1 MDHHPHG
8 FDEAKAIAHLRHY
21 LPAQNAL
28 KDFVHHNTL
37 HAFQHQHFDDALYEA
52 SVIFGYSTYLALD
65 EFTALYHE
73 GRIREDI
80 LNRTLRE
87 AFEDPGEAS
96 AWKSKLLSGRFDRT
110 ISSRLGQLRNLW
122 KQKYSLSMDKVV
134 YPFLVRLL
142 SGFLDQ
148 GIAVHA
154 FPHAGEP
161 GFLDAVRKLD
171 AEGYTGVLKH
181 SRAQKLLHDSEV
193 RLAPLLDILVGEESL
208 YEQYLFDQQFSH
220 SGWSGFVSVIEKNP
234 SNLLISR
241 NISLQEVIFLEL
253 LLEIDALDEKFG
265 GHWEPLR
272 HHVPAGLTPL
282 FSDVPSSEI
291 RTAQILWQ
299 KAFEWTYFNDVM
311 LGIQQTQSRAQDS
324 PGRKP
329 LFQTLMCID
338 DRTCSFRRH
347 LHEAEPACETFST
360 PGFFGVEFYFQP
372 ENAKFYTKSCPA
384 PVDPGYLIRETGR
397 TRFRRQDRNLSKNS
411 HGLVKGWL
419 TANTLGLSSA
429 IRLLTGILKPEL
441 NPVMSY
447 SFDHMDKNATLS
459 IEHTGETAY
468 GLQIGFTVEEMVSR
482 ALNVL
487 KSIGL
492 TRNFAPMVYVIGH
505 GGSSVNNP
513 YYAGYECG
521 ACCGRPGSVN
531 ARVFAHFLNKTE
543 VREALKK
550 EGIVIPDTT
559 LFVGAL
565 HDTTRDEI
573 QYFEDVI
580 TEESFVQ
587 MHRTNRGAIEK
598 ALQANAR
605 ERSFRFASID
615 SSLPAPRIHEKV
627 KKRSVSLF
635 EPRPE
640 WNHTAAALTIV
651 GRYSLIRHL
660 YLDKRAFT
668 NSYDYRQ
675 DPDGSYLLGILRAA
689 IPVCGGI
696 ALEYYFS
703 RVDQQKLGAGTKLPH
718 NVVGLFAVA
727 NGTEGDLR
735 PGLPSQMIEI
745 HDPLRM
751 HFILEQ
757 KPGVVLEILQSD
769 PKLYEWIRNEWILLS
784 VFDPETHTFSRYKKE
799 EFHPFVPLERPLEKV
814 PADPERR
821 YFESANPSVLLIETS
836 YA

>member
-1 MDHHPHG
+1 MAHQSHG
-8 FDEAKAIAHLRHY
+8 FDEAKVLTHLRHY

-37 HAFQHQHFDDALYEA
+37 HAFQHKHFDDALYEA
-52 SVIFGYSTYLALD
+52 STVFGYSTYLSID
-65 EFTALYHE
+65 EFRALYA
-73 GRIREDI
+73 GGKIREDI
-80 LNRTLRE
+80 LDRVLSE
-87 AFEDPGEAS
+87 SFADPGEAGL
-96 AWKSKLLSGRFDRT
+96 WKNKLLSGDFDRN
-110 ISSRLGQLRNLW
+110 IPSRLGQLRNLW
-122 KQKYSLSMDKVV
+122 KEKYSLSMDKVV
-134 YPFLVRLL
+134 YPFFIRLL

-148 GIAVHA
+148 GIAVSL
-154 FPHAGEP
+154 FPHAELS
-161 GFLDAVRKLD
+161 FLDAVRKLD
-171 AEGYTGVLKH
+171 AEGYTGVLKQG
-181 SRAQKLLHDSEV
+181 RARKLLHAGDV
-193 RLAPLLDILVGEESL
+193 ALAPLLDILLGEESL

-241 NISLQEVIFLEL
+241 KISLKEVIFLEL

-265 GHWEPLR
+265 RHWEPLK
-272 HHVPAGLTPL
+272 HHVPAGLVPL
-282 FSDVPSSEI
+282 FSDVHPSEI

-299 KAFEWTYFNDVM
+299 KALEWSYFNDVM
-311 LGIQQTQSRAQDS
+311 LGIQQTHTPAQEIQARTPS
-324 PGRKP
+324 
-329 LFQTLMCID
+329 FQALMCID
-338 DRTCSFRRH
+338 DRTYSFRRH
-347 LHEAEPACETFST
+347 LHLAAPECETFST

-372 ENAKFYTKSCPA
+372 ENASFHTKSCPA
-384 PVDPGYLIRETGR
+384 PVNPAYLIRETGR
-397 TRFRRQDRNLSKNS
+397 TSFRRQDRNLSKNS
-411 HGLVKGWL
+411 HGLVRGWL
-419 TANTLGLSSA
+419 TANTLGLGSA
-429 IRLLTGILKPEL
+429 VKLLTGILKPEL

-447 SFDHMDKNATLS
+447 SFDHMDKNAGLTIDS
-459 IEHTGETAY
+459 TGETRH
-468 GLQIGFTVEEMVSR
+468 GLKVGFTVEEMVIR
-482 ALNVL
+482 ASNVL

-492 TRNFAPMVYVIGH
+492 TRNFAPVVYVIGH
-505 GGSSVNNP
+505 GGSSVNNT

-531 ARVFAHFLNKTE
+531 ARVFAYFLNKPE
-543 VREALKK
+543 VREGLKK
-550 EGIVIPDTT
+550 TGITIPDTT

-573 QYFEDVI
+573 QYFDHVI
-580 TEESFVQ
+580 TGEDHLHMHEKNRESIV
-587 MHRTNRGAIEK
+587 K
-598 ALQANAR
+598 ALKANAR
-605 ERSFRFASID
+605 ERSFRFDSID
-615 SSLPAPRIHEKV
+615 STLPEEKIYEKV

-651 GRYSLIRHL
+651 GRYALIERL

-675 DPDGSYLLGILRAA
+675 DADGSYLLNILRAA

-703 RVDQQKLGAGTKLPH
+703 RVDQQRLGAGTKLPH

-757 KPGVVLEILQSD
+757 KPEVVLSVIRSD
-769 PKLYEWIRNEWILLS
+769 AGLCEWILNEWILLS
-784 VFDPETHTFSRYKKE
+784 VFDPETGTFVRFQRG
-799 EFHPFVPLERPLEKV
+799 EFYPFTPLERSLEKV
-814 PADPERR
+814 SADPECQ
-821 YFESANPSVLLIETS
+821 YFETPNPTVLLIEPS

>member
-1 MDHHPHG
+1 MAHQSYG
-8 FDEAKAIAHLRHY
+8 FDEAGVLAHLRHY

-37 HAFQHQHFDDALYEA
+37 HAFQHKHFDDALYEA
-52 SVIFGYSTYLALD
+52 SVIFGYSTYLSID
-65 EFTALYHE
+65 EFRALYRE

-80 LNRTLRE
+80 LERVLSET
-87 AFEDPGEAS
+87 FTDSGEAGI
-96 AWKSKLLSGRFDRT
+96 WKNKLLSDDFDRN
-110 ISSRLGQLRNLW
+110 IPSRLGQLRSLW
-122 KQKYSLSMDKVV
+122 KEKYSLSMDKGV
-134 YPFLVRLL
+134 YPFFVRLL

-148 GIAVHA
+148 GIAVSL
-154 FPHAGEP
+154 FPYTGLS
-161 GFLDAVRKLD
+161 FLDALRKLD
-171 AEGYTGVLKH
+171 TEGFTRILKH
-181 SRAQKLLHDSEV
+181 SRARKLLHEGEFA
-193 RLAPLLDILVGEESL
+193 LAPLLGILLGEESL

-220 SGWSGFVSVIEKNP
+220 SGWSGFVSVVEENP
-234 SNLLISR
+234 SNLLIPR
-241 NISLQEVIFLEL
+241 EISLKEIIFLEL

-265 GHWEPLR
+265 QHWEPLMQ
-272 HHVPAGLTPL
+272 HISPGLVPL
-282 FSDVPSSEI
+282 FSELHPSEI

-299 KAFEWTYFNDVM
+299 KALEWSYFNDVM
-311 LGIQQTQSRAQDS
+311 LGIQQTHVPRQES
-324 PGRKP
+324 PAKTP
-329 LFQTLMCID
+329 AFQALMCID
-338 DRTCSFRRH
+338 DRTYSFRRH
-347 LHEAEPACETFST
+347 LHLAAPGCETFST

-372 ENAKFYTKSCPA
+372 ENARFYTKSCPA
-384 PVDPGYLIRETGR
+384 PVTPRYLIRETGR
-397 TRFRRQDRNLSKNS
+397 TRFHRQDRNLSKNS

-419 TANTLGLSSA
+419 TANTLGLGSA
-429 IRLLTGILKPEL
+429 VKLLTGVLKPEL

-447 SFDHMDKNATLS
+447 SFDHMDKNASLS
-459 IEHTGETAY
+459 IESTGETEY
-468 GLQIGFTVEEMVSR
+468 GLQVGFTVEEMITR

-492 TRNFAPMVYVIGH
+492 TRNFAPLVYVIGH
-505 GGSSVNNP
+505 GGSSVNNT

-531 ARVFAHFLNKTE
+531 ARVFAHFLNKQE
-543 VREALKK
+543 VREGLTKA
-550 EGIVIPDTT
+550 GIAIPDTT

-573 QYFEDVI
+573 QYFDGVI
-580 TEESFVQ
+580 TKEEHLRMHQENQKSF
-587 MHRTNRGAIEK
+587 EK
-598 ALQANAR
+598 ALRANAR
-605 ERSFRFASID
+605 ERSFRFDSID
-615 SSLPAPRIHEKV
+615 STLPEEKIHEKV

-651 GRYSLIRHL
+651 GRYALIEHL

-675 DPDGSYLLGILRAA
+675 DPDGRYLLSILKAA

-703 RVDQQKLGAGTKLPH
+703 RVDQQRLGAGTKLPH

-727 NGTEGDLR
+727 NGIEGDLR

-757 KPGVVLEILQSD
+757 KPDVVMGILRSD
-769 PKLYEWIRNEWILLS
+769 PKLYEWILNEWILLS
-784 VFDPETHTFSRYKKE
+784 VFDPEANTFVRFKGG
-799 EFHPFVPLERPLEKV
+799 EFYPFTPLERSLEKV
-814 PADPERR
+814 SGDPEQK
-821 YFESANPSVLLIETS
+821 YFEAKKTSVLLIEPS

>member
-65 EFTALYHE
+65 EFTALYRD

-80 LNRTLRE
+80 LERTLQE
-87 AFEDPGEAS
+87 AFRDPGEVEI
-96 AWKSKLLSGRFDRT
+96 WKNRLLSGNFDRT

-122 KQKYSLSMDKVV
+122 KEKYSLSMDKVV

-148 GIAVHA
+148 GIAVSL
-154 FPHAGEP
+154 FPHTGT

-171 AEGYTGVLKH
+171 TESYTGVLKH
-181 SRAQKLLHDSEV
+181 SRARKLLHDSEV
-193 RLAPLLDILVGEESL
+193 SLAPLLDILLGEESL

-220 SGWSGFVSVIEKNP
+220 SGWSGFVSVIEEDP
-234 SNLLISR
+234 SNLLIPR
-241 NISLQEVIFLEL
+241 KISLKEVIFLEM

-265 GHWEPLR
+265 RHWEPLR
-272 HHVPAGLTPL
+272 HHVSAGLTPL
-282 FSDVPSSEI
+282 FSAVPSSEI

-311 LGIQQTQSRAQDS
+311 LGIQQTQAQEQGS
-324 PGRKP
+324 SARTP

-347 LHEAEPACETFST
+347 LHETEPACETFST

-384 PVDPGYLIRETGR
+384 PVNPAYLIRETGR
-397 TRFRRQDRNLSKNS
+397 TSFRQQDHTLSKNS

-429 IRLLTGILKPEL
+429 VRLLTGILKPEL

-447 SFDHMDKNATLS
+447 SFDHMDKNAALT
-459 IEHTGETAY
+459 IEYTGEKAH
-468 GLQIGFTVEEMVSR
+468 GLQVGFTVEEMTSR

-492 TRNFAPMVYVIGH
+492 TRNFAPIVYVIGH
-505 GGSSVNNP
+505 GGSSVNNT

-531 ARVFAHFLNKTE
+531 ARVFAYFLNKAE
-543 VREALKK
+543 VREALQK
-550 EGIVIPDTT
+550 EGISIPETT

-573 QYFEDVI
+573 QYFDDVI
-580 TEESFVQ
+580 TEESHVQ
-587 MHRTNRGAIEK
+587 MHRKNRETLEK

-615 SSLPAPRIHEKV
+615 SSLPAPKIHEKV

-651 GRYSLIRHL
+651 GRYSLIGRL
-660 YLDKRAFT
+660 YLDKRAFV

-675 DPDGSYLLGILRAA
+675 DPEGHYLLHILKAA
-689 IPVCGGI
+689 VPVSGGI

-757 KPGVVLEILQSD
+757 KPRVVLDILQSD
-769 PKLYEWIRNEWILLS
+769 PKLYEWILNEWILLS
-784 VFDPETHTFSRYKKE
+784 VFDPENRAFWRFKGG
-799 EFHPFVPLERPLEKV
+799 EFYPFVPLERSLEKV
-814 PADPERR
+814 SADPERR
-821 YFESANPSVLLIETS
+821 YFESPNPSVLLIETS